1 MFYTEAFYVKAFY
14 IGAFYSASICTAPS
28 PQNMAL
34 GTNTQNTPIQVRH
47 RTPARSLRTMM
58 IAQITMLKNGIVH
71 ARIGHQVCEAS
82 VHNQAASPE
91 SHNSPP
97 VSRLNSK
104 EPSPTTKDPT
114 MAQSK

>member
-1 MFYTEAFYVKAFY
+1 
-14 IGAFYSASICTAPS
+14 
-28 PQNMAL
+28 MAL

-82 VHNQAASPE
+82 VHNQGVKRQKVCAKPRISTPLAAQTP
-91 SHNSPP
+91 
-97 VSRLNSK
+97 K
-104 EPSPTTKDPT
+104 
-114 MAQSK
+114 

>member
-1 MFYTEAFYVKAFY
+1 
-14 IGAFYSASICTAPS
+14 
-28 PQNMAL
+28 MAL

-104 EPSPTTKDPT
+104 EPPDDERSHHGPKQVAPSL
-114 MAQSK
+114 AGRFFVFARAHIWVWAIG